1 MKEITETSSK
11 SCGFTYSFSSQ
22 QRWEVVAEFVNQHSN
37 QTDITRQP
45 KETLA
50 KAKEMQNSDFHLSSL
65 KTEANQKA
73 YENLQ
78 KGQKRDVK
86 VRFNDSP
93 AFFDTLCNSEES

>member
-1 MKEITETSSK
+1 M
-11 SCGFTYSFSSQ
+11 
-22 QRWEVVAEFVNQHSN
+22 NQHSN

>member
-1 MKEITETSSK
+1 M
-11 SCGFTYSFSSQ
+11 
-22 QRWEVVAEFVNQHSN
+22 VAEFVNQHSN

-86 VRFNDSP
+86 VKFNYSS
-93 AFFDTLCNSEES
+93 AFFDTLFVTPSSHRIFNQKILGWFVSKNLQRQ

>member
-1 MKEITETSSK
+1 M
-11 SCGFTYSFSSQ
+11 
-22 QRWEVVAEFVNQHSN
+22 VAEFVNQHSN
-37 QTDITRQP
+37 QTDVTRQP

-86 VRFNDSP
+86 VRFDYILLGVFRLTVIPSGHWISNQKIFGWLVSKN
-93 AFFDTLCNSEES
+93 LQLQ